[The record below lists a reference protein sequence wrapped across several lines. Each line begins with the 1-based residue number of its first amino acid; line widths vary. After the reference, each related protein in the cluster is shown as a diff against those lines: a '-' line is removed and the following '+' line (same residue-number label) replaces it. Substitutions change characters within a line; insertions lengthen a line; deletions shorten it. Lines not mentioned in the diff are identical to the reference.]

1 MKKIKAND
9 LINSEEFIREPVDKE
24 INEILNSTSEKTILT
39 GGRGIGK
46 STILYSLQNRG
57 LGSREQTIYYCPE
70 SIITLQKEP
79 NEYFNSIVFDYLYE
93 LRFSNNLLN
102 YIKSKYPLTFNKYFK
117 DDKKLV
123 NNLLDE
129 LYKQI
134 NASAVE
140 IEGLPITINVATKE
154 LSLDILK
161 RFRETLEIEKMNI
174 AIDRFDWVNG
184 SSEYVQKL
192 HKKYFDMFDKVILTS
207 DDKTIDKEDLAARG
221 YNIKEITYGK
231 DKEVLREILKR
242 RIQLN
247 NKSENEKIDKNKK
260 IELFDFMY
268 DLHFGQLDLNGNI
281 ELALEIVNYTDLLFS
296 WKDNTLPEDIVR
308 EAADDR
314 KESAK
319 KLEAIMTKPKL
330 HL

>member
-1 MKKIKAND
+1 MEKIKAND

-57 LGSREQTIYYCPE
+57 LGSREQTIYYRPE

-134 NASAVE
+134 NASAIE

-247 NKSENEKIDKNKK
+247 NKS
-260 IELFDFMY
+260 
-268 DLHFGQLDLNGNI
+268 
-281 ELALEIVNYTDLLFS
+281 
-296 WKDNTLPEDIVR
+296 
-308 EAADDR
+308 
-314 KESAK
+314 
-319 KLEAIMTKPKL
+319 
-330 HL
+330 